1 MKPAIYFDE
10 LENSVLECLLCPHHC
25 KIKPG
30 DAGIC
35 GARMNRNG
43 MLYSLNYGEL
53 TSIGMDPVEKKPL
66 YHYRPGKSVLSVGSW
81 GCNMK
86 CPHCQNWSIATK
98 RPRHIQLVKPTQLLR
113 IIESEESWGVA
124 FTYNEP
130 TVFFEFILDTARVA
144 AKTGIETLLITNG
157 YIESDPLEL
166 LVQSVSAMNIDLKGW
181 NDEYYLKELGA
192 KKEYVLRTIERAVEV
207 GVHVEITT
215 LLVTG
220 KNDSLE
226 ELEEE
231 FKWLS
236 SLSKDIPIHLTRYY
250 PAHKAEMPPT
260 DIKRMKEARE
270 IAKKY
275 LNYVYLGNI
284 SETEGGNTYCPECG
298 ALLVERK
305 GYSIELV
312 KLDEKGRCSECGK
325 EIPVIL

>member
-10 LENSVLECLLCPHHC
+10 LENSVIECLLCPHHC
-25 KIKPG
+25 RIKPG

-35 GARMNRNG
+35 RARINRNG

-113 IIESEESWGVA
+113 IIDSEDSWGVA

-166 LVQSVSAMNIDLKGW
+166 LIQSVSAMNIDLKGW
-181 NDEYYLKELGA
+181 NDNYYMKELGA

-215 LLVTG
+215 LIVTG

-236 SLSKDIPIHLTRYY
+236 SLSKDIPLHLTRYY
-250 PAHKAEMPPT
+250 PAYKAEMPAT
-260 DIKRMKEARE
+260 NIELMKEAHK

-275 LNYVYLGNI
+275 LNYVYLGNVP
-284 SETEGGNTYCPECG
+284 EMEEGNTYCPECG
-298 ALLVERK
+298 ALLIRRK
-305 GYSIELV
+305 GYNIELE
-312 KLDEKGRCSECGK
+312 KLDEKGRCTECGK
-325 EIPVIL
+325 EIPIIL

>member
-10 LENSVLECLLCPHHC
+10 LENSVIECLLCPHHC
-25 KIKPG
+25 RIKPG

-35 GARMNRNG
+35 RARINRNG

-113 IIESEESWGVA
+113 IIDSEDSWGVA

-157 YIESDPLEL
+157 YIERDPLEL
-166 LVQSVSAMNIDLKGW
+166 LIQSVSAMNIDLKGW
-181 NDEYYLKELGA
+181 NDNYYMKELGA

-215 LLVTG
+215 LIVTG

-236 SLSKDIPIHLTRYY
+236 SLSKDIPLHLTRYY
-250 PAHKAEMPPT
+250 PAYKAEMPAT
-260 DIKRMKEARE
+260 NIELMKEAHK

-275 LNYVYLGNI
+275 LNYVYLGNVP
-284 SETEGGNTYCPECG
+284 EMEEENTYCPECG
-298 ALLVERK
+298 ALLIRRK
-305 GYSIELV
+305 GYNIELE
-312 KLDEKGRCSECGK
+312 KLDEKGRCTECGK
-325 EIPVIL
+325 EIPIIL

>member
-10 LENSVLECLLCPHHC
+10 LENSVIECLLCPHHC
-25 KIKPG
+25 RIKPG

-35 GARMNRNG
+35 GARINRNG

-113 IIESEESWGVA
+113 IIDSEDSWGVA

-157 YIESDPLEL
+157 YIERDPLEL
-166 LVQSVSAMNIDLKGW
+166 LIQSVSAMNIDLKGW
-181 NDEYYLKELGA
+181 NDDYYMKELGA

-215 LLVTG
+215 LIVTG

-236 SLSKDIPIHLTRYY
+236 SLSKDIPLHLTRYY
-250 PAHKAEMPPT
+250 PAYKAEMPAT
-260 DIKRMKEARE
+260 NIELMKEAHK

-275 LNYVYLGNI
+275 LNYVYLGNVP
-284 SETEGGNTYCPECG
+284 EMEEGNTYCPECG
-298 ALLVERK
+298 ALLIRRK
-305 GYSIELV
+305 GYNIELE
-312 KLDEKGRCSECGK
+312 KLDEKGRCTECGK
-325 EIPVIL
+325 EIPIIL

>member
-10 LENSVLECLLCPHHC
+10 LENSMLECLLCPHHC
-25 KIKPG
+25 RIKPG

-35 GARMNRNG
+35 GARINRNG

-53 TSIGMDPVEKKPL
+53 TSISMDPVEKKPF

-86 CPHCQNWSIATK
+86 CPHCQNWGIATK

-113 IIESEESWGVA
+113 IIDSEDSWGVA

-144 AKTGIETLLITNG
+144 AKTGIETLLVTNG

-166 LVQSVSAMNIDLKGW
+166 LIQSVSAMNIDLKGW
-181 NDEYYLKELGA
+181 NDDYYLKELGA
-192 KKEYVLRTIERAVEV
+192 KKEYVLKTIERAVEV

-215 LLVTG
+215 LIVTD

-236 SLSKDIPIHLTRYY
+236 SLSKDIPLHLTRYY
-250 PAHKAEMPPT
+250 PAHKAEMPAT
-260 DIKRMKEARE
+260 NVKLMKEAHK

-284 SETEGGNTYCPECG
+284 PEMEEGNTYCPECG
-298 ALLVERK
+298 ALLIRRK
-305 GYSIELV
+305 GYNIELE
-312 KLDEKGRCSECGK
+312 KLDEKGRCTECGK
-325 EIPVIL
+325 EIPIIL